1 MTLEAWALFCLT
13 ETLLCLNPGPA
24 TLLVLSVALT
34 RGQVAGLF
42 ASIGVLAANAV
53 YFTLSASGLVAVHAV
68 SAQAFRVIKWA
79 GAAYLIWLG
88 ARMILRSFRTQPD
101 AAPERPAVRASR
113 SFWQGFTTQAAN
125 PNLLVYFAAILP
137 QFVDSRQPLPGQV
150 AHPRGQLLRDR
161 ARGPVDLRGA
171 RIPRRPARRAAL
183 PPHRGALRGRPAD
196 RGRRRARGAAPRL
209 IASRP
214 ADRETSES
222 RGGSRTFAIRFADMA
237 AELLT

>member
-68 SAQAFRVIKWA
+68 SAQAFRAIKWA

-137 QFVDSRQPLPGQV
+137 QFVDARQPLPGQV
-150 AHPRGQLLRDR
+150 AILAGSSFVIELAVLS
-161 ARGPVDLRGA
+161 
-171 RIPRRPARRAAL
+171 IYAAL
-183 PPHRGALRGRPAD
+183 AS
-196 RGRRRARGAAPRL
+196 RAGQRAAPRFRRIAERCAGGLL
-209 IASRP
+209 IA
-214 ADRETSES
+214 A
-222 RGGSRTFAIRFADMA
+222 GAGLA
-237 AELLT
+237 ALRRA